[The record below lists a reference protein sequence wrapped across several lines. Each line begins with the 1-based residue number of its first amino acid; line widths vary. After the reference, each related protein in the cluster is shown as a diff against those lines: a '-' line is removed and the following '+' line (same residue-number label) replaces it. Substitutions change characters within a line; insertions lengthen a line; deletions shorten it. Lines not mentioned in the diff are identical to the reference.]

1 MAELVVMC
9 GLPGAGKTTFAKMFA
24 KKNGY
29 RYISID
35 NFYQAVFGNETEH
48 YHKYQVWEMLYKA
61 LDLAIEDGV
70 NVILDTNAPNPS
82 DRSILFDKVGKRFS
96 HRTIVYIENDPN
108 TCKENNKHRSR
119 VIPDDQ
125 MDYII
130 DRFVPPTK
138 EELKYWQLQT
148 VNKNEKI

>member
-24 KKNGY
+24 KKYGY

-61 LDLAIEDGV
+61 LDLAVEDGV

-82 DRSILFDKVGKRFS
+82 DREILYEKVGKKFS
-96 HRTIVYIENDPN
+96 HRAIVYIENDPII
-108 TCKENNKHRSR
+108 CKENNKHRSR
-119 VIPDDQ
+119 IIPDEQ

-130 DRFVPPTK
+130 NRFIPPTR
-138 EELKYWQLQT
+138 EEVKGKWVLY
-148 VNKNEKI
+148 VNKDIQ